1 MPAGMS
7 LIVKTVA
14 RLAVSFITVFGI
26 YIIIYGHL
34 SPGGGFAGGTI
45 LAAGLVLLLLAFG
58 RQRARQIVTHETVIS
73 WDCMGALGL
82 AAVAVLGYV
91 AGGFFVNFLARG
103 EPYHLA
109 SGGTIVLSNSA
120 IGAKVGAG
128 LFGMFWALAAFRS
141 SRTTREEQP

>member
-7 LIVKTVA
+7 LIVRTVS

-26 YIIIYGHL
+26 YVVLYGHI

-45 LAAGLVLLLLAFG
+45 LAAGLVLMLLAFG
-58 RQRARQIVTHETVIS
+58 RQRTRQIVTHEAAVT
-73 WDCMGALGL
+73 WDCTGALGFL
-82 AAVAVLGYV
+82 AVALLGYV
-91 AGGFFVNFLARG
+91 AGGFFVNFLAHG

-141 SRTTREEQP
+141 GRPGEGAL

>member
-1 MPAGMS
+1 MS

-26 YIIIYGHL
+26 YIVLYGHV

-45 LAAGLVLLLLAFG
+45 LAAGLILLLLAFG
-58 RQRARQIVTHETVIS
+58 RERTRHIVTHDAVMT
-73 WDCMGALGL
+73 WDSAGALGFL
-82 AAVAVLGYV
+82 AVAALGYV
-91 AGGFFVNFLARG
+91 AGGFFFNFLSG
-103 EPYHLA
+103 GHPYHLA
-109 SGGTIVLSNSA
+109 SAGTIPLSNVA

-141 SRTTREEQP
+141 VRRWEE